1 MKEKTTDIGVII
13 GRFQLHQLHS
23 EHIKLIAS
31 VLSKHEKVIL
41 FLGTTV
47 ATSTKKNPLDFIT
60 RKAMI
65 EEAFEFGISAIL
77 PLPDCR
83 SNSIWSNQID
93 TKIRE
98 IFPSGSVTLYGSRDS
113 FIPYYSGIFNTC
125 ELVPDVFVSATDIR
139 EKVAKKIIRSSDF
152 RAGVIYSVFSQYPV
166 VFSTIDLIITDGKG
180 NILLGRKP
188 NESQWRFI
196 GGFVDPS
203 DDSDIAACKR
213 EGREETG
220 LELDD
225 FRFICSHKVKDWRY
239 ENTPEKSIMTRLYE
253 CKYIFGSPQPSDDIA
268 ELKWFKIE
276 VLEDPSFNNI
286 VPEHKELLMKYF
298 IFK

>member
-1 MKEKTTDIGVII
+1 MKEKTTDVGVII
-13 GRFQLHQLHS
+13 GRFQLHQLHT
-23 EHIKLIAS
+23 EHVKLISS

-65 EEAFEFGISAIL
+65 EEVFGNEIVIL

-83 SNSIWSNQID
+83 SNAVWSMQID

-113 FIPYYSGIFNTC
+113 FIPYYLGIFNTC
-125 ELVPDVFVSATDIR
+125 ELVPDIFISATDIR

-152 RAGVIYSVFSQYPV
+152 RAGVIYSVFSQYPTV
-166 VFSTIDLIITDGKG
+166 YSTVDLIITDGNG

-196 GGFVDPS
+196 GGFVDPN

-225 FRFICSHKVKDWRY
+225 FRFICSQKVQDWRY
-239 ENTPEKSIMTRLYE
+239 KNISDKSIMTRLYE
-253 CKYIFGSPQPSDDIA
+253 CKYIFGSPQPGDDIA
-268 ELKWFKIE
+268 ELKWFKID
-276 VLEDPSFNNI
+276 VLENPSFNNI

-298 IFK
+298 IIK